1 VPTCGKFNGN
11 PDLYGLGIRVGV
23 YLQWFSTWLSISFEP
38 ESAQETHDVSSIFV
52 FAIIIAIIQ
61 AAASGGIR
69 PVEAFIMIQ
78 ICFGSLSWSG
88 VLWRTIIAGMVASCN
103 LWLWYSGLQTLPSGE
118 SCDAFVFM
126 FLRQKLRGS
135 MVVFLRAMGIM
146 YAVVVY
152 SLLYYLGLIALR

>member
-1 VPTCGKFNGN
+1 MPSTQSPVPTCGKFNGN

-78 ICFGSLSWSG
+78 ICFGYLFTVLSILGLRLQLLGHRRLARLAESFKN
-88 VLWRTIIAGMVASCN
+88 LPRRYRESIIARRTDEN
-103 LWLWYSGLQTLPSGE
+103 PSHT
-118 SCDAFVFM
+118 SSDDAPP
-126 FLRQKLRGS
+126 
-135 MVVFLRAMGIM
+135 
-146 YAVVVY
+146 
-152 SLLYYLGLIALR
+152 